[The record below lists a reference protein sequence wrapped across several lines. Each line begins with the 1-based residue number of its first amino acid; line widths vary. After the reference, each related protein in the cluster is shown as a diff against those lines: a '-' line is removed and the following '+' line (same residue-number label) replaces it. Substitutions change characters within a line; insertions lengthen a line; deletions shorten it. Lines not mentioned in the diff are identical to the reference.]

1 MYSLEYYIDANGKVV
16 LNEWRRN
23 LPDKRASARIASRLE
38 RLQYGSFGDCKPIG
52 EGVWELRVDCGPG
65 YRVYYSII
73 GKTVVLLLC
82 GGDKRKQN
90 SDIERAIAYLRDYK
104 RREYDNN

>member
-1 MYSLEYYIDANGKVV
+1 MYSLEYYIDANGKAV
-16 LNEWRRN
+16 LNEWRRH

-38 RLQYGSFGDCKPIG
+38 RLQHGSFGDCKPID
-52 EGVWELRVDCGPG
+52 EGVWELRIDCGPG
-65 YRVYYSII
+65 YRIYYSII

-90 SDIERAIAYLRDYK
+90 SDIERAIVYLRDYK
-104 RREYDNN
+104 RREYD